1 MRFLSFVFR
10 SVMRRRVRSALTVI
24 GIAVAVGSVV
34 ALVGI
39 SRESER
45 SFLSIYERQ
54 RISLMV
60 LRAGAAQRLT
70 SALDERLGDRIA
82 ALPGVHRVYA
92 GLVDMMSLPELG
104 PVGVLVQGWCID
116 SDQFDEL
123 KFLEGNRFAPA
134 DTDGILLGKTLAESL
149 HKKVGDRLRL
159 YETEDFRVVGVYQ
172 SYTVFENGGIIMP
185 LKAQQRI
192 MGREGQVTGFAVV
205 PDNPADKA
213 SVERI
218 RQGILT
224 LDKNVDVLPT
234 EDYVRS
240 TSEVRLV
247 RAMAWLTSA
256 VALII
261 GTISILNTM
270 VMSVFERTREIGIL
284 RAIGWRRA
292 RVVRMILLES
302 VVLSLSGGVLGTI
315 GAVLLIRYLST
326 FRAVAGMVGG
336 TVDARTIGQGFLI
349 ALLVGLVGALYPAYR
364 GAQLLPT
371 EAIRHE

>member
-10 SVMRRRVRSALTVI
+10 SVMRRRVRSALTVM

-82 ALPGVHRVYA
+82 ALPGVHRVYG

-104 PVGVLVQGWCID
+104 PVGVLVQGWCVD

-123 KFLEGNRFAPA
+123 KFLDGHRLTPA
-134 DTDGILLGKTLAESL
+134 DAQGILLGKTLAESL
-149 HKKVGDRLRL
+149 HKKAGDRLRL
-159 YETEDFRVVGVYQ
+159 YETEDFRIVGVYQ

-185 LKAQQRI
+185 LKSQQRI

-205 PDNPADKA
+205 PDNAADKA

-218 RQGILT
+218 RQGILA

-284 RAIGWRRA
+284 RAIGWRRS

-315 GAVLLIRYLST
+315 GAMLLIRYLST

>member
-1 MRFLSFVFR
+1 
-10 SVMRRRVRSALTVI
+10 MRRRVRSALTVI

>member
-70 SALDERLGDRIA
+70 SALDERLGDKIA
-82 ALPGVHRVYA
+82 AIPGVHRAYA
-92 GLVDMMSLPELG
+92 GLVDMMSLPQLG
-104 PVGVLVQGWCID
+104 PVGVLVQGWSID

-123 KFLEGNRFAPA
+123 KFLEGRRLTPA
-134 DTDGILLGKTLAESL
+134 DTGGILLGKTLAESL
-149 HKKVGDRLRL
+149 HKKVGDKLKL
-159 YETEDFRVVGVYQ
+159 YETEDFRIVGIYQ

-185 LKAQQRI
+185 LKSQQRI

-205 PDNPADKA
+205 PENPADKA

-218 RQGILT
+218 RQAVLA
-224 LDKNVDVLPT
+224 LDKNLDVLPT

-240 TSEVRLV
+240 TSEVRIV

-284 RAIGWRRA
+284 RAIGWRRS

-315 GAVLLIRYLST
+315 GAMLLIRYLST